1 MAVVGAKSLN
11 GWMMRPPVSGVV
23 TATGRPAFVTLI
35 KSCRIEL
42 RGAEQLPATGR
53 ERVAMAVSE
62 TSALL
67 HAPGMTSSAANGGKV
82 VDRPDGKRNVR
93 VI

>member
-1 MAVVGAKSLN
+1 MERSRLLVDS
-11 GWMMRPPVSGVV
+11 
-23 TATGRPAFVTLI
+23 AFVTLI

-42 RGAEQLPATGR
+42 RGAEQLPTTGR

-67 HAPGMTSSAANGGKV
+67 RAPGMTS
-82 VDRPDGKRNVR
+82 
-93 VI
+93 